1 MKNKFLNFINEK
13 QAELEGT
20 VLNYEQECSLIGTH
34 PLTSRQPPSF
44 HAMLCVLE
52 RFIPLTSR
60 GEIIHTAISSA
71 FETFASQYDKF
82 EESGAADY
90 YRLFSIAYTIK
101 SAKDSDENYSGFTS
115 SAENKARAELLLAS
129 IRADEPYDEI
139 IQDFSDL
146 LSLFPTD
153 SKE

>member
-13 QAELEGT
+13 HAELEG
-20 VLNYEQECSLIGTH
+20 VALNYEQECSLIGTH

-60 GEIIHTAISSA
+60 GEIIHTAIASA
-71 FETFASQYDKF
+71 FETFISQYDKF
-82 EESGAADY
+82 EDTSASDY
-90 YRLFSIAYTIK
+90 YRLFSIAYAIK
-101 SAKDSDENYSGFTS
+101 SAKDSDENISGFASTP
-115 SAENKARAELLLAS
+115 ENKARADLLLGS
-129 IRADEPYDEI
+129 IRANEPYDEI
-139 IQDFSDL
+139 VEEFSDL
-146 LSLFPTD
+146 ISLYSSD